1 MTSGLRVH
9 DLQLCIFIVSVV
21 LTRIRTNSLLCIRRA
36 PHLRVPWYVLLKVL
50 YILMEREPLCEFID
64 YCFCPYFAASWI
76 QVQLGLKL
84 LSNKVKACMCQIQ
97 LR

>member
-1 MTSGLRVH
+1 
-9 DLQLCIFIVSVV
+9 
-21 LTRIRTNSLLCIRRA
+21 
-36 PHLRVPWYVLLKVL
+36 
-50 YILMEREPLCEFID
+50 MEREPLCEFID